1 MESRTGGWVA
11 GDDFFGRE
19 TDLRILGTKVRE
31 RNHVLLSGPR
41 RTGKTSVAQELG
53 RRLAE
58 EGWAFL
64 YLDVERTG
72 TPEEFV
78 LELALRVRA
87 ARPFAKRHLL
97 GLGRWIGGQVAK
109 VRKVGAAGASVEV
122 RREVEWRS
130 WRQRGDRLFRECA
143 GSGRRVFLVLDELPL
158 FLGRLLETEGGRRS
172 VELFLSW
179 LRGALQM
186 IDRNSPVLLI
196 SGSMG
201 LYPLVERLRLTDR
214 INYLSP
220 YRLKP
225 WSREESIE
233 CLEALAAARGI
244 SWAPGAVSDAYER
257 LGEGN
262 PHHVQC
268 FFAALRDGADARG
281 DSRIACEDIP
291 AVYPQLLRP
300 NGQNDLAHYEH
311 RLERSLDAEDFDLA
325 REILVE
331 TAKEGVLTRSARDG
345 FAARRHRDTDGPDRV
360 RRVLDVLLHDGYLV
374 EVEEDVLR
382 FASRLL
388 RDWFAARPAGGKGP
402 DTSCGAT
409 E

>member
-64 YLDVERTG
+64 YLDVERTE

-109 VRKVGAAGASVEV
+109 VQKVGAAGASVEV

-331 TAKEGVLTRSARDG
+331 TAKEGVLTRSAREG

-374 EVEEDVLR
+374 EVEEDGLR

-402 DTSCGAT
+402 DTSRGAT

>member
-53 RRLAE
+53 RRLAA

-87 ARPFAKRHLL
+87 ARPFAKRHIL

-109 VRKVGAAGASVEV
+109 VQKVGAAGASVEV
-122 RREVEWRS
+122 RREVQWRT

-158 FLGRLLETEGGRRS
+158 FLRRLLETEGGRRS

-179 LRGALQM
+179 LRGTLQM

-257 LGEGN
+257 LSEGN

-331 TAKEGVLTRSARDG
+331 TAKEGVLTRSARES

-374 EVEEDVLR
+374 EVEEDGLR

-402 DTSCGAT
+402 DTSRGVI

>member
-53 RRLAE
+53 RRLAA

-87 ARPFAKRHLL
+87 ARPFAKRHIL
-97 GLGRWIGGQVAK
+97 GFGRWIGGQVAK
-109 VRKVGAAGASVEV
+109 VQKVGAAGASVEV
-122 RREVEWRS
+122 RREVQWRT

-158 FLGRLLETEGGRRS
+158 FLRRLLETEGGRRS

-179 LRGALQM
+179 LRGTLQM

-331 TAKEGVLTRSARDG
+331 TAKEGVLTRSARES

-374 EVEEDVLR
+374 EVEEDGLR

-402 DTSCGAT
+402 DTSRGVI

>member
-109 VRKVGAAGASVEV
+109 VQKVGAAGASVEV

-331 TAKEGVLTRSARDG
+331 TAKEDVLTRSAREG

-402 DTSCGAT
+402 DTSRGAT

>member
-11 GDDFFGRE
+11 GEDFFGRE

-53 RRLAE
+53 RRLAA

-87 ARPFAKRHLL
+87 ARPFAKRHIL
-97 GLGRWIGGQVAK
+97 GFGRWIGGQVAK
-109 VRKVGAAGASVEV
+109 VQKVGAAGASVEV
-122 RREVEWRS
+122 RREVQWRT

-158 FLGRLLETEGGRRS
+158 FLRRLLETEGGRRS

-179 LRGALQM
+179 LRGTLQM

-331 TAKEGVLTRSARDG
+331 TAKEGVLTRSARES
-345 FAARRHRDTDGPDRV
+345 FAARRHRDTDGLDRV

-374 EVEEDVLR
+374 EVEEDGLR

-402 DTSCGAT
+402 DTSRGVI